1 MGCVWVERSFRV
13 LALGYVRVAP
23 GAVGALSLSHA
34 RHAGSGTAGPN
45 EIPNGAKGPT
55 ANKGQLKSA
64 EDGPARDQQVAGTK
78 EDDDDLEEVELF
90 SRAAKVEPEGGEK
103 ASPFIDAVP
112 QAKSNDPVQQ
122 AAVARKQQGIKASFG
137 VCVLEVLRCA

>member
-1 MGCVWVERSFRV
+1 MGCVWVERLFRV
-13 LALGYVRVAP
+13 LALGFLRVWP
-23 GAVGALSLSHA
+23 GAVGVLSLSHA

-55 ANKGQLKSA
+55 AKKGQLKSA
-64 EDGPARDQQVAGTK
+64 QDGPARDQQVAGTK
-78 EDDDDLEEVELF
+78 EDDDDLEAVELF

-122 AAVARKQQGIKASFG
+122 AAIARKQQGIKASLGAF
-137 VCVLEVLRCA
+137 VLEVF